1 MKTYKSLLKEA
12 KAKSA
17 VMVFGRFNPPTIG
30 HGKLLESAGN
40 IARRFNAELYV
51 YGSQSQDPKKNP
63 LSNQQKMNFM
73 KEMFPK

>member
-1 MKTYKSLLKEA
+1 
-12 KAKSA
+12 
-17 VMVFGRFNPPTIG
+17 MVFGRFNPPTIG

-40 IARRFNAELYV
+40 TARRFKADLFV

-73 KEMFPK
+73 KV

>member
-51 YGSQSQDPKKNP
+51 YGSQSQDSKKNP
-63 LSNQQKMNFM
+63 LSTNKR
-73 KEMFPK
+73 

>member
-40 IARRFNAELYV
+40 VARRFNAELYV
-51 YGSQSQDPKKNP
+51 YGSQS
-63 LSNQQKMNFM
+63 
-73 KEMFPK
+73 